1 MYVVSTDVWLCPRA
15 VLLPPG
21 GCQLPTVQEESPG
34 EGGAGES
41 FSAVGWAQCALVVKS
56 WCELAHLT
64 WKTFVGV

>member
-34 EGGAGES
+34 VVGWAGES
-41 FSAVGWAQCALVVKS
+41 LSAVGWAQCASAFKRL
-56 WCELAHLT
+56 CELTHLN
-64 WKTFVGV
+64 